1 MDERITANEWQIK
14 RKCPLCTMI
23 AEKNVPL
30 EGELLKF
37 EGGEENVCLGC
48 SHRYSLDD
56 PLHCPIC
63 DHHETRMFHEIGGV
77 ETERTSDRGDTQP
90 WTHIIKV
97 QCMSCDWKHVVANE
111 VCVGNPWDEVM
122 GFNRHLDQTQQQK
135 HAITWTNEQAVGL
148 RGARQKYNKD
158 DRLDKRGDRRK
169 REIHTEKS
177 DGPSKVEWK
186 PTAEEQKLP
195 RFAPSDDS

>member
-1 MDERITANEWQIK
+1 
-14 RKCPLCTMI
+14 MI

-30 EGELLKF
+30 EGEILLY
-37 EGGEENVCLGC
+37 EGGAENECIGC
-48 SHRYSLDD
+48 NHRYSVGD

-111 VCVGNPWDEVM
+111 VCVGDPWDDVM
-122 GFNRHLDQTQQQK
+122 GFNRHLDQNQEQK

-148 RGARQKYNKD
+148 RGARQKYNKK
-158 DRLDKRGDRRK
+158 DRLYKKSHRHK
-169 REIHTEKS
+169 REVHTEKS

-186 PTAEEQKLP
+186 PTAEERSLP
-195 RFAPSDDS
+195 RFAPKEE

>member
-1 MDERITANEWQIK
+1 MDERITGNEWNAK
-14 RKCPLCTMI
+14 KKCPLCTMI

-30 EGELLKF
+30 EGEVLLF
-37 EGGEENVCLGC
+37 EGGAENECIGC
-48 SHRYSLDD
+48 KHRYSVGD

-97 QCMSCDWKHVVANE
+97 QCMSCKWKHVVANE
-111 VCVGNPWDEVM
+111 VCVGDPWDDVM
-122 GFNRHLDQTQQQK
+122 GFNRHLDQNQEQK

-148 RGARQKYNKD
+148 RGARQKYNKKD
-158 DRLDKRGDRRK
+158 NLYKKSHRHK
-169 REIHTEKS
+169 REVHTEKS

-186 PTAEEQKLP
+186 PTAEEQSLP
-195 RFAPSDDS
+195 RFAPKEE

>member
-1 MDERITANEWQIK
+1 MDERITANEWNIK
-14 RKCPLCTMI
+14 RKCPICTMI
-23 AEKNVPL
+23 AEKNVPM
-30 EGELLKF
+30 EGELLTF
-37 EGGEENVCLGC
+37 EGGEENECLGC
-48 SHRYSLDD
+48 NHRYSLGD

-63 DHHETRMFHEIGGV
+63 DHHETRLFHEIGGV

-148 RGARQKYNKD
+148 RGARQKYNKE
-158 DRLDKRGDRRK
+158 DRLYKRGYRHK

-177 DGPSKVEWK
+177 DGPSKVEWV
-186 PTAEEQKLP
+186 PTAEERKLP
-195 RFAPSDDS
+195 KFKPKDE

>member
-1 MDERITANEWQIK
+1 MDERITANEWNIK
-14 RKCPLCTMI
+14 RKCPICTMI
-23 AEKNVPL
+23 AEKNIPM
-30 EGELLKF
+30 EGELLVY
-37 EGGEENVCLGC
+37 EGGEENVCLAC
-48 SHRYSLDD
+48 NHRYSLGD

-63 DHHETRMFHEIGGV
+63 DHHETRLFHEIGGV

-148 RGARQKYNKD
+148 RGARQKYNKN
-158 DRLDKRGDRRK
+158 DRLYKRGHRHK

-177 DGPSKVEWK
+177 DGPSKVEWV
-186 PTAEEQKLP
+186 PTAEERKLP
-195 RFAPSDDS
+195 KFKPKDE

>member
-1 MDERITANEWQIK
+1 MDERITGNEWNAK
-14 RKCPLCTMI
+14 KKCPLCTMI

-30 EGELLKF
+30 EGEVLHF
-37 EGGEENVCLGC
+37 EGGVENECAGC
-48 SHRYSLDD
+48 SHRYSVGD

-97 QCMSCDWKHVVANE
+97 QCMSCKWKHVVANE
-111 VCVGNPWDEVM
+111 VCVGDPWDDVM
-122 GFNRHLDQTQQQK
+122 GFNRHLDQNQEQK

-148 RGARQKYNKD
+148 RGARQKYDKKD
-158 DRLDKRGDRRK
+158 NLYKKSHRHKRD
-169 REIHTEKS
+169 IHTEKS

-186 PTAEEQKLP
+186 PTAEERSLP
-195 RFAPSDDS
+195 RFAPKEE

>member
-1 MDERITANEWQIK
+1 MDERITGNEWNAK
-14 RKCPLCTMI
+14 KKCPLCTMI

-30 EGELLKF
+30 EGEILLF
-37 EGGEENVCLGC
+37 EGGAQNECIGC
-48 SHRYSLDD
+48 NHRYSVGD

-97 QCMSCDWKHVVANE
+97 KCMSCDWKHVVANE
-111 VCVGNPWDEVM
+111 VCVGDPWDDVM
-122 GFNRHLDQTQQQK
+122 GFNRHLDQNQDQK

-148 RGARQKYNKD
+148 RGARQKYNKKD
-158 DRLDKRGDRRK
+158 NLYKKSHRHKRD
-169 REIHTEKS
+169 IHTEKS

-186 PTAEEQKLP
+186 PTAEEQSLP
-195 RFAPSDDS
+195 RFAPKEE